1 MPGPYQRQAISSQ
14 LPEALELEVSDLP
27 RQWRYSHSLSV
38 TTQSFNRNTKQT
50 KAILLLYV
58 APWSDSSSRSH
69 YNEYFSV
76 HTAAAFMY
84 HLLYSRIFLNYSR
97 QFMPPLYSQFF
108 SIFRLNDRFPR
119 VQGMTV
125 NKLCLNMTSNNVHDD
140 LKLILLGYS
149 TALII
154 PWSVTVK

>member
-84 HLLYSRIFLNYSR
+84 HLLYSRIFLNYSTSLWHYYT
-97 QFMPPLYSQFF
+97 PSF
-108 SIFRLNDRFPR
+108 SHRFPR